1 MIGIR
6 SRRFPVKRILL
17 LTAASIAVL
26 VAALSIWGAIYAK
39 PLLKARA
46 VTLLAAK
53 FHADVQ
59 MGDFDVSLFPR
70 IRIHGRN
77 LSLRQE
83 GRTDVPPLI
92 QVDEFLAVAGLG
104 AFIGKPWKLDRVNLM
119 GLKVTIPPLRRR
131 NPQKRLSQVRDIP
144 IFIHQISANNGLV
157 EILSQHGAS
166 HLFIVR
172 DLALHSVG
180 LSQAAAFSTELIN
193 PTPLGFIHAAGS
205 FGPWNSEEPG
215 LTPLLSHYTLTDVN
229 LSGIKGIGGTLSSQG
244 QFGGVLNQMEVKGE
258 TDTPDFRVT
267 LGGHPVSLHTT
278 FSAAVDGTN
287 GNTILHPVRAQF
299 LHTTTMA
306 TGEIVKKPGARGWN
320 VVLDLQMDSGR
331 LEDLLQL
338 GVKSNP
344 PPMTGGVNLAAKFNL
359 PPGSNDLVERLSL
372 AGAFGVRKAEFT
384 SPEVKEKVQRLSRKG
399 LGMPKNEAAGS
410 DVSNLQ
416 GRFQL
421 DNGLMTFR
429 DLHFE
434 VEGAEVQI
442 EGTYDLTLETLNFHG
457 DLRLNAKLSQTMTG
471 FKSILLKP
479 FDGFFRKDG
488 MTEIPIR
495 ITGTRSSP
503 SFGLD
508 IHHNH

>member
-1 MIGIR
+1 MNAIR
-6 SRRFPVKRILL
+6 SRRFPVKRIFLS
-17 LTAASIAVL
+17 AAAAMAVL
-26 VAALSIWGAIYAK
+26 VAALSIWAAIYAK

-46 VTLLAAK
+46 VTVLATK

-59 MGDFDVSLFPR
+59 MGDFDVSIFPR

-92 QVDEFLAVAGLG
+92 QVDEFLAVGGLG
-104 AFIGKPWKLDRVNLM
+104 AFIGKPWKLDRVNLT
-119 GLKVTIPPLRRR
+119 GLKITIPPLQRRK
-131 NPQKRLSQVRDIP
+131 PQKRLSPVRDIP
-144 IFIHQISANNGLV
+144 IFVHQISANNGLV

-172 DLALHSVG
+172 DLDLHSVG
-180 LSQAAAFSTELIN
+180 LHQAAAFSTELIN
-193 PTPLGFIHAAGS
+193 PTPLGFVHAAGS
-205 FGPWNSEEPG
+205 FGPWDSEEPG
-215 LTPLLSHYTLTDVN
+215 LTPLLSHYTLTDAN
-229 LSGIKGIGGTLSSQG
+229 LSAIKGIGGILSSQG
-244 QFGGVLNQMEVKGE
+244 QFEGVLNQMEVTGE

-278 FSAAVDGTN
+278 FSAT
-287 GNTILHPVRAQF
+287 
-299 LHTTTMA
+299 
-306 TGEIVKKPGARGWN
+306 
-320 VVLDLQMDSGR
+320 
-331 LEDLLQL
+331 
-338 GVKSNP
+338 
-344 PPMTGGVNLAAKFNL
+344 
-359 PPGSNDLVERLSL
+359 
-372 AGAFGVRKAEFT
+372 
-384 SPEVKEKVQRLSRKG
+384 KVQTLSRKG

-434 VEGAEVQI
+434 VERAEVQV
-442 EGTYDLTLETLNFHG
+442 EGTYDLTHETLNFHG
-457 DLRLNAKLSQTMTG
+457 DLRLNAKLSQTMAG

-479 FDGFFRKDG
+479 FDGFFRKNG

-503 SFGLD
+503 LFGSD
-508 IHHNH
+508 FHHKN